1 LQREPRFS
9 QLDEVFMEVD
19 VFQAL
24 LDRFDIST
32 HDLNAL
38 KECGQMLG
46 EARIQ
51 HVVDQF
57 YEWLTQQPEFNIFFN
72 SRELLEHVKKQQKI
86 YWVDFFEGVVDQR
99 YVDYR
104 VHIGEVHARRDLPGE
119 IYFASMLR
127 FKLLFLT
134 EIRALDLNPERLLA
148 ATLAYTK
155 LASMDTFV
163 VSDQIAQFSKMR
175 IAESGKAMMAMST
188 PVTSIWEG
196 VLLLPLVG
204 VVDSQRTK
212 DIMEKVLT
220 RIAESRA
227 RVFVMD
233 ISGVVTVDTAVADH
247 FIRITKATQLMGCES
262 VISGISP
269 SVAQTLVELGTNVG
283 EVRTTATLAG
293 ALQLALAA
301 MKSDHNG
308 LVAGP
313 PGERG

>member
-1 LQREPRFS
+1 MEAGTS
-9 QLDEVFMEVD
+9 QK
-19 VFQAL
+19 L

-32 HDLNAL
+32 NDLSAL
-38 KECGQMLG
+38 KECGRMLG
-46 EARIQ
+46 EATIER
-51 HVVDQF
+51 VVDQF
-57 YEWLTQQPEFNIFFN
+57 YEWLPQQPEFNLFFN
-72 SRELLEHVKKQQKI
+72 SKELLEHVKKQQKV
-86 YWVDFFEGVVDQR
+86 YWVDFFKGVVDQR
-99 YVDYR
+99 YIDYR

-119 IYFASMLR
+119 IYFAGMLR
-127 FKLLFLT
+127 FKLLFLA
-134 EIRALDLNPERLLA
+134 EIRALGLTPDRLFA
-148 ATLAYTK
+148 ATLAYIK
-155 LASMDTFV
+155 LATMDTFV

-175 IAESGKAMMAMST
+175 IAESSKAMLAMST

-204 VVDSQRTK
+204 IVDSQRTK
-212 DIMEKVLT
+212 DIMEKVLS

-247 FIRITKATQLMGCES
+247 FIRITKATRLMGCES
-262 VISGISP
+262 IISGISP

-301 MKSDHNG
+301 IKSVDSG
-308 LVAGP
+308 PSAGP
-313 PGERG
+313 PRERG